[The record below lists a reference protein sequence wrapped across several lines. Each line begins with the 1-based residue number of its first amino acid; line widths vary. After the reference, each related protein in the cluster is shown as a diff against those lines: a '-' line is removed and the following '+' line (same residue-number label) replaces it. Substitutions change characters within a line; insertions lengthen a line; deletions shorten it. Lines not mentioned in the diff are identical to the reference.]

1 MKHKIRL
8 KEKLNLP
15 DGLSEH
21 ALLELFRKYANKNKV
36 FKSYIGTGYYGTFTP
51 TVILRNVLENYR
63 LIGEQGCGHAGQRGV
78 FGAADANSAEERL
91 ASANDEFIHRSS
103 VIVKRGERR
112 VT

>member
-1 MKHKIRL
+1 MNAGAVVGASETEFDLGAHGGQQVAR
-8 KEKLNLP
+8 
-15 DGLSEH
+15 GLDIAH
-21 ALLELFRKYANKNKV
+21 
-36 FKSYIGTGYYGTFTP
+36 
-51 TVILRNVLENYR
+51 LRNVLENYR

-91 ASANDEFIHRSS
+91 AATNDEFIHRSS